1 MAKGRK
7 VRLKAVSEG
16 GKRQGTRPLAFR
28 ISRANEET
36 FHSGVDSA
44 LADANCSLKDWRRSV
59 RIAIYHSDEEPP
71 ATADVVAATPR
82 ELIERV
88 AEQALTVLQSE
99 GSSIPE
105 AAVRAVV
112 ENLVHADF
120 QGAVVSIL
128 DRGARVVVSDSGGG
142 IADPGRALEAG
153 YTTADG
159 DLRKVIRGVG
169 CGLSVAREA
178 VERGGGSLTV
188 GPNLGRGAVVTLL
201 AGRAGGRGVATPRVQ
216 PPGEQSVETTAAALP
231 PRRVQVL
238 LLMADGREVGPSE
251 VADHVGLSLTTA
263 YRDLSKLEHDGL
275 VSYTARGKRRIS
287 EHGQAVVAHVLE
299 SPGG

>member
-1 MAKGRK
+1 MTKGRK
-7 VRLKAVSEG
+7 VRLKALPDG
-16 GKRQGTRPLAFR
+16 GKRHRTRPLAFR
-28 ISRANEET
+28 LSRAKEET
-36 FHSGVDSA
+36 FHSDVDSA
-44 LADANCSLKDWRRSV
+44 CADANCSSKDWRRSV
-59 RIAIYHSDEEPP
+59 RIAVYHSEEEPP

-82 ELIERV
+82 ELIDRV
-88 AEQALTVLQSE
+88 AEQAFAVLQSE

-112 ENLVHADF
+112 ENLLHADF
-120 QGAVVSIL
+120 RGAVVSIL

-142 IADPGRALEAG
+142 IADPHRALEAG

-159 DLRKVIRGVG
+159 ELRKVIRGVG
-169 CGLSVAREA
+169 GGLSVAREA
-178 VERGGGSLTV
+178 MERGGGSLSV
-188 GPNLGRGAVVTLL
+188 APNLGGGVVVTIL
-201 AGRAGGRGVATPRVQ
+201 AGRVGGRGVLTPRAQ
-216 PPGEQSVETTAAALP
+216 PPAEQTAEATAAALP

-263 YRDLSKLEHDGL
+263 YRDLSRLEQDGL

-299 SPGG
+299 SPRR